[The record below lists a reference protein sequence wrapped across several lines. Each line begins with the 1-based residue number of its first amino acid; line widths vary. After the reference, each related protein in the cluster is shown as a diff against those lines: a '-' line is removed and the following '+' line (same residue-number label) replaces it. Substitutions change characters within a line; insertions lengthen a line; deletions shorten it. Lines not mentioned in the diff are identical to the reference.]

1 MLETQNMMDIKEVLL
16 LLFINVLIKKPASS
30 YVNDGGNQNE
40 LLTEKLHKPSMKK
53 FKIRKFCSS
62 FKDNIWG
69 VQLAGMQLISKFNK
83 RIRFL
88 LCVIDSFSKY
98 AWVFPLK
105 DKKGVTIANA
115 FQSILNDSKRKPN

>member
-1 MLETQNMMDIKEVLL
+1 
-16 LLFINVLIKKPASS
+16 
-30 YVNDGGNQNE
+30 
-40 LLTEKLHKPSMKK
+40 MKK
-53 FKIRKFCSS
+53 FKIIKFCSS

-98 AWVFPLK
+98 A
-105 DKKGVTIANA
+105 
-115 FQSILNDSKRKPN
+115 